1 MSRSFF
7 RRKKLSS
14 SANRSRECAPDDKLR
29 RAIQYSR
36 VVAVQLLPP
45 RRTGYPA
52 FAGYDDV
59 LGLRAPRNEKSP
71 PRQNMIREHHRV
83 VADA

>member
-1 MSRSFF
+1 MRARVWLFE
-7 RRKKLSS
+7 
-14 SANRSRECAPDDKLR
+14 NRICHAPTVVARLD

-36 VVAVQLLPP
+36 GVEIKIEKP

-59 LGLRAPRNEKSP
+59 
-71 PRQNMIREHHRV
+71 
-83 VADA
+83 